1 MGHGAPEFIDTVA
14 MSLVNSFCELYIQSG
29 KINVSRLSSFFQAIV
44 TGQSELTKFYLCIG
58 S

>member
-14 MSLVNSFCELYIQSG
+14 MSLVNSFYELYIQSG
-29 KINVSRLSSFFQAIV
+29 KINMFVFFLSGKSNWV
-44 TGQSELTKFYLCIG
+44 KSELTKFYLRIG